1 MAISA
6 KEVNELRKMTGAGMM
21 DCKKALTEADG
32 DMEKAIE
39 LLRKKGQKVSASR
52 QDRSTS
58 EGVVFA
64 KVNSTANEGFAIT
77 LQCETDFVAKN
88 EDFQGLGNKIAEA
101 AGNSNVNSIDEV
113 LNLEVDGQK
122 VSDLLTENMGKIGEK
137 LEIGAFAKVSG
148 EKVIPYIHA
157 GSKLGVLVA
166 LNGGNDPEAI
176 GKDLA
181 MQIAAMN
188 PLAIDANGVD
198 QNTIAKEKEI
208 GREQALAEGKPEN
221 IVDKIAEGKV
231 ARFLKD
237 NTLLGQ
243 PFVKDG
249 SKTIETYLKE
259 NGNAIV
265 ADFKRISIG

>member
-52 QDRSTS
+52 QDRATS

-64 KVNSTANEGFAIT
+64 KVNAAGNEGFAIT

-88 EDFQGLGNKIAEA
+88 DDFQGLGNKIADA
-101 AGNSNVNSIDEV
+101 AGASSVNTIEEV
-113 LNLEVDGQK
+113 LSLDVEGQS

-137 LEIGAFAKVSG
+137 LEIGAFAKVTG
-148 EKVIPYIHA
+148 EKVIPYIH
-157 GSKLGVLVA
+157 GSKLGVLIA
-166 LNGGNDPEAI
+166 INGGSDAEMI

-188 PLAIDANGVD
+188 PIAIDKSGVSQD
-198 QNTIAKEKEI
+198 VLDKEMAL
-208 GREQALAEGKPEN
+208 GREMAIAEGKPEN
-221 IVDKIAEGKV
+221 IIDKIAEGKV
-231 ARFLKD
+231 NRFLKD

-243 PFVKDG
+243 SFVKDG
-249 SKTIETYLKE
+249 SMTVEKYLE
-259 NGNAIV
+259 SNGKAVV

>member
-21 DCKKALTEADG
+21 DCKKALTEAEG
-32 DMEKAIE
+32 DMEKAVE

-64 KVNSTANEGFAIT
+64 KVNAAGNEGFAIT

-88 EDFQGLGNKIAEA
+88 DDFQAIGNKIADA
-101 AGNSNVNSIDEV
+101 AGANSVSTVEEV
-113 LNLEVDGQK
+113 MSLDIDGQS
-122 VSDLLTENMGKIGEK
+122 VADLLTENMGKIGEK

-148 EKVIPYIHA
+148 EKVVPYIHA
-157 GSKLGVLVA
+157 GSKLAVLIA
-166 LNGGNDPEAI
+166 INGGSDAEMI

-188 PLAIDANGVD
+188 PLAIDKNGVSQEVLD
-198 QNTIAKEKEI
+198 KEKAL
-208 GREQALAEGKPEN
+208 GREMALAEGKPEN

-231 ARFLKD
+231 NRFLKD

-243 PFVKDG
+243 AFVKDG
-249 SKTIETYLKE
+249 SMTVEKYLE
-259 NGNAIV
+259 ANGKAVV

>member
-21 DCKKALTEADG
+21 DCKKALTEAEG
-32 DMEKAIE
+32 DMEKAVE

-64 KVNSTANEGFAIT
+64 SVNAAGNEGFAIT

-88 EDFQGLGNKIAEA
+88 EDFQGLGNKIAA
-101 AGNSNVNSIDEV
+101 TAGASDAKSVEDVLSLVIVGQSI
-113 LNLEVDGQK
+113 
-122 VSDLLTENMGKIGEK
+122 SDLLTENMGKIGEK
-137 LEIGAFAKVSG
+137 LEIGTYAKISG
-148 EKVIPYIHA
+148 EKAIPYIHG
-157 GSKLGVLVA
+157 GSKLGVLIA
-166 LNGGNDPEAI
+166 INGGSDAEMI

-188 PLAIDANGVD
+188 PLAIDRSGVS
-198 QNTIAKEKEI
+198 QEVLEKEKAL
-208 GREQALAEGKPEN
+208 GREMALAEGKPEN

-231 ARFLKD
+231 NRFLKD

-243 PFVKDG
+243 SFVKDG
-249 SKTIETYLKE
+249 SKTVEAYLKE
-259 NGNAIV
+259 NGNAVV
-265 ADFKRISIG
+265 ADFKRITIG

>member
-64 KVNSTANEGFAIT
+64 KVNAEGNEGFAIT

-88 EDFQGLGNKIAEA
+88 DDFQGLGNKIADA
-101 AGNSNVNSIDEV
+101 AGASNANSIEDV
-113 LNLEVDGQK
+113 MNILVDGQ
-122 VSDLLTENMGKIGEK
+122 SIADLLTENMGKIGEK

-148 EKVIPYIHA
+148 EKVIPYIH

-166 LNGGNDPEAI
+166 LNGGTEPETI

-188 PLAIDANGVD
+188 PLAIDKDGVSQD
-198 QNTIAKEKEI
+198 VLDKEMAL
-208 GREQALAEGKPEN
+208 GREMALAEGKPEN

-231 ARFLKD
+231 NRFLKD

-243 PFVKDG
+243 SFVKDG
-249 SKTIETYLKE
+249 SMTVEKYLE
-259 NGNAIV
+259 ANGKAVV
-265 ADFKRISIG
+265 ADFKRISIS

>member
-21 DCKKALTEADG
+21 DCKKALTEAEG

-58 EGVVFA
+58 EGVVFT
-64 KVNSTANEGFAIT
+64 KVNDAGNEGFAIT

-88 EDFQGLGNKIAEA
+88 DDFKGLGQKIADA
-101 AGNSNVNSIDEV
+101 VSSSSAGSVEDVMNV
-113 LNLEVDGQK
+113 EVDGQK
-122 VSDLLTENMGKIGEK
+122 ISDLLTDNMGKIGEK
-137 LEIGAFAKVSG
+137 LEIGAFEKVTG
-148 EKVIPYIHA
+148 ESVIPYIHA
-157 GSKLGVLVA
+157 GSKLAVLVA
-166 LNGGNDPEAI
+166 LNGGTNAEAV

-188 PLAIDANGVD
+188 PIAIDKNGVAQD
-198 QNTIAKEKEI
+198 ILDKEMAL
-208 GREQALAEGKPEN
+208 GREMALAEGKPEN

-231 ARFLKD
+231 TRFLKD

-243 PFVKDG
+243 AFVKDG
-249 SKTIETYLKE
+249 SKTVEAYLKE
-259 NGNAIV
+259 NGNATV
-265 ADFKRISIG
+265 AEFKRVAIG